1 MKTPCR
7 KPPEEILLSKVSCM
21 EEEKGDPE

>member
-1 MKTPCR
+1 VKEAYR
-7 KPPEEILLSKVSCM
+7 GSPEEIFLSKVSCM